1 MTDRQERVKRRD
13 DLLRVVLAIALLAG
27 IAAFSDDG
35 EPRLATPVAANQS

>member
-1 MTDRQERVKRRD
+1 MTDRQERVKRRT

-35 EPRLATPVAANQS
+35 EQHHAPPVAANQS